1 MKVQLVQEYETTTGS
16 DYRDNLTGLLNHGFF
31 QIYLDKELRRYERY
45 GDYFSLMLI
54 NVDSFAHFNAK
65 EGSAQGDLL
74 LKEIAWLIREHI
86 RQSDLGARFLGDSF
100 AVIMTKSEIRE
111 AYVAANR
118 IQKAVFNRFHGSTTV
133 SIGLVSCPEH
143 GTQKGALVSKAQE
156 ALLRAKIRG
165 KNRIESFE
173 KNIQLVDD
181 HRPKI
186 LIVDDDVRNLKL
198 LEAMLTPLD
207 YEVIKANSGEEALSA
222 IQRFSVD
229 LILLDVMMPIM
240 DGFEVCRRLKGKET
254 TRLIPIVMVTALD
267 DMVSKIKAIDA
278 GADDFLIKP
287 PNKVELLARTKSLIK
302 LRQANKSLT
311 SIENVVFSLAN
322 AVEAKDTYTQGHVE
336 RVSNM
341 AVGLG
346 RKLGLTNKELD
357 ALRLGGAL
365 HDIGKITVSSTI
377 LNKPGPLD
385 DQEWIVMKKHTL
397 LGHHICT
404 PLKENLG
411 LALDV
416 IRYHHEKLDG
426 SGYPEGLKGS
436 DIPMV
441 AQVMAVVDI
450 FDAMITDRPYR
461 KGMQKEKIFSILRE
475 EAQQGKLNESIV
487 EHLIEMMEG

>member
-1 MKVQLVQEYETTTGS
+1 MKVQLVKEYESTTGS

-54 NVDSFAHFNAK
+54 NVDAFAHYNAK
-65 EGSAQGDLL
+65 KGSAQGDLL
-74 LKEIAWLIREHI
+74 LKEIAWLIKDHI
-86 RQSDLGARFLGDSF
+86 RQSDLGARYLGDSF
-100 AVIMTKSEIRE
+100 AVIMPKSDIQE
-111 AYVAANR
+111 AQIAAER
-118 IQKAVFNRFHGSTTV
+118 IQKSVSNRFNEHATV

-143 GTQKGALVSKAQE
+143 GTQKGALISKVQE

-165 KNRIESFE
+165 KNRIELFT
-173 KNIQLVDD
+173 KNVQQSDD
-181 HRPKI
+181 CKPKI
-186 LIVDDDVRNLKL
+186 LIVDDDARNLKL
-198 LEAMLTPLD
+198 LDAMLTPLD
-207 YEVIKANSGEEALSA
+207 YEVIKAYSGEEALA
-222 IQRFSVD
+222 AVEKFSID
-229 LILLDVMMPIM
+229 LIMLDVMMPLM
-240 DGFEVCRRLKGKET
+240 DGFEACRRLKGRET

-302 LRQANKSLT
+302 LRQLNKNLT
-311 SIENVVFSLAN
+311 SIENVIFSLAN

-346 RKLGLTNKELD
+346 RKMGLTNKELD

-365 HDIGKITVSSTI
+365 HDIGKITISSTI

-385 DQEWIVMKKHTL
+385 DKEWVVMKKHTV
-397 LGHHICT
+397 LGHRICT
-404 PLKENLG
+404 PLKDNLG

-436 DIPMV
+436 EIPTV

-450 FDAMITDRPYR
+450 YDAMITDRPYR

-475 EAQQGKLNESIV
+475 EVLQGKLNKSIV
-487 EHLIEMMEG
+487 EHLVEMIEG